1 MFGWLLKTMNK
12 VFFTYQKK
20 ERKMY
25 IQKATSC
32 KKGIG
37 QAKDYRKEKGT
48 NKEKANYKGEN

>member
-1 MFGWLLKTMNK
+1 MNK